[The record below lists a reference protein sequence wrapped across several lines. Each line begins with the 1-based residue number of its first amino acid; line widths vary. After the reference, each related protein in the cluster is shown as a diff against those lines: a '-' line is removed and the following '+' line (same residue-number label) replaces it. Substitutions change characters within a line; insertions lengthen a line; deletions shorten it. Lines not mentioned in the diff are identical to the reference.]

1 MVLNSLATHPMT
13 ETKIDTQTLKIPNG
27 SLQIDS
33 YLAIPR
39 ETGPY
44 PAVIVWQEIFGVNAH
59 IRDVTER
66 IARLGYVAIAPAIYQ
81 RQAPGFEVGYSPE
94 AVELGRRYKTQTTAA
109 ELLSDAQAT
118 IRFLNTLEH
127 VRANQMA
134 SIGFCFGGHVAYLVA
149 TLPAIAATAVFY
161 GAGIATLTPGGG
173 PPTITRTSDIKGTLY
188 GFFGN
193 QDALIPNSEVEQICQ
208 ALQGAAIR
216 HRITQYPAGHGF
228 FCDQRDSYQPT
239 AAADAWQQFQQL
251 LTETFTNG

>member
-1 MVLNSLATHPMT
+1 MVIFPLETDLMT
-13 ETKIDTQTLKIPNG
+13 DIEIHTQTLKIPNE
-27 SLQIDS
+27 SLQIDA
-33 YLAIPR
+33 YLAVP
-39 ETGPY
+39 TAPGAF

-94 AVELGRRYKTQTTAA
+94 EVALGRQYKVQTTAT
-109 ELLSDAQAT
+109 ELLSDARAT
-118 IRFLNTLEH
+118 IKVLNALEQVQH
-127 VRANQMA
+127 DQIA

-149 TLPAIAATAVFY
+149 TLPEIAATAVFY

-173 PPTITRTSDIKGTLY
+173 PPTMTRTLDIKGTLH
-188 GFFGN
+188 GFFGD
-193 QDALIPNSEVEQICQ
+193 QDALIPNSEVEQMRQ
-208 ALQGAAIR
+208 ALQEAGVN

-228 FCDQRDSYQPT
+228 FCDQRDSYRPD

-251 LTETFTNG
+251 LAETFRR

>member
-1 MVLNSLATHPMT
+1 MADIEIH
-13 ETKIDTQTLKIPNG
+13 TQALKIPNG
-27 SLQIDS
+27 SLQIDA
-33 YLAIPR
+33 YLAVPS
-39 ETGPY
+39 EPGPY

-59 IRDVTER
+59 IRNVTER
-66 IARLGYVAIAPAIYQ
+66 IAQLGYVAIAPAIYQ

-94 AVELGRRYKTQTTAA
+94 EVELGRQYKIQTTAT

-118 IRFLNTLEH
+118 IDMLHTLEQ
-127 VRANQMA
+127 VQNDCIA

-173 PPTITRTSDIKGTLY
+173 PPTLTRTPEIKGTLY

-193 QDALIPNSEVEQICQ
+193 QDVLIPNPEVDQIRQ
-208 ALQGAAIR
+208 VLQEAGVE
-216 HRITQYPAGHGF
+216 HRITQYPARHGF

-239 AAADAWQQFQQL
+239 AAADAWQQFQEL
-251 LTETFTNG
+251 LAGTFANR

>member
-1 MVLNSLATHPMT
+1 MADIEIH
-13 ETKIDTQTLKIPNG
+13 TQALKIPNG
-27 SLQIDS
+27 SLQIDA
-33 YLAIPR
+33 YLAVPKSP
-39 ETGPY
+39 GPY

-66 IARLGYVAIAPAIYQ
+66 IAQLGYVTIAPAIYQ

-94 AVELGRRYKTQTTAA
+94 EVELGRRYKVQTTAT

-118 IRFLNTLEH
+118 IDALNTLEQ
-127 VRANQMA
+127 VQNNRIA

-149 TLPAIAATAVFY
+149 TLPEINATAVFY

-173 PPTITRTSDIKGTLY
+173 PPTLTRTPDIKGKLY

-193 QDALIPNSEVEQICQ
+193 QDALIPNPEVDQIRQ
-208 ALQGAAIR
+208 ALQEAGVD

-239 AAADAWQQFQQL
+239 AAADAWQQFQEL
-251 LTETFTNG
+251 LEETFSHR